1 MTQTTWDPSTNNGLS
16 LSNGNLTATGPGSS
30 GGIVG
35 AYGTTPIASGEKV
48 YFEIGTDGFYP
59 NTGFTLGI
67 AHHGWDWNTD
77 RFDNGVLDRT
87 DPAPGYADD
96 LTVHWDGV
104 VDEGGSWISNPHR
117 ITASMQNGG
126 TLDFAVD
133 TVDHKL
139 WWRSSLTGQWD
150 ENPND
155 NPATN
160 TGGIDVSALGG
171 ADLYPVVTDWV
182 NAGAA
187 ATING
192 GTASF
197 RDSVPNGFTPLDGLS
212 GGSVNGGSTGGGA
225 SDGSGTGSGGGAS
238 AGSGGDPAAVT
249 IGSGP
254 DSLALQVAEDAW
266 NGDAQF
272 TISIDGAQIGGTQTA
287 TASHGAGQAQTFNV
301 QGSFGAGDHSVAID
315 FLNDA
320 YGGSAATDRNLY
332 VGGATIDGTAIPGA
346 TLAEYSQGPRSFN
359 FMVAGSTGAGSTGAR
374 SAEDGSSGPG
384 SSGTGS
390 SGSGTSTDIV
400 TIDRP
405 GTLAAGLQT
414 ITGTESD
421 PSQAVF
427 VNWHSYGTPASG
439 DTDWVAANVDSG
451 GHFSASLDIDHAGL
465 QSTMFYR
472 IGSGPAIAAW
482 SGTPA

>member
-35 AYGTTPIASGEKV
+35 AYGTTPITAGEKV

-59 NTGFTLGI
+59 NTGFTLGV

-77 RFDNGVLDRT
+77 AYDNGVLDRT
-87 DPAPGYADD
+87 DPAPSHADD

-133 TVDHKL
+133 TVSHKL

-160 TGGIDVSALGG
+160 TGGIDISALGG
-171 ADLYPVVTDWV
+171 AALYPVVTDWV
-182 NAGAA
+182 NPGAA

-197 RDSVPNGFTPLDGLS
+197 RDSVPSGFTPLDGLS
-212 GGSVNGGSTGGGA
+212 GGSSGGGSSGGGSSGGGSSGGA
-225 SDGSGTGSGGGAS
+225 SSGGS
-238 AGSGGDPAAVT
+238 APSTVT
-249 IGSGP
+249 LGSGP
-254 DSLALQVAEDAW
+254 DTLALQIAEDAW

-272 TISIDGAQIGGTQTA
+272 TISVDGTQVGGTQTA
-287 TASHGAGQAQTFNV
+287 TAVHGAGQAQTFGV
-301 QGSFGAGDHSVAID
+301 QGSFGAGNHTVAID

-320 YGGSAATDRNLY
+320 YGGTTATDRNLY
-332 VGGATIDGTAIPGA
+332 VDGATIDGTTIPGS
-346 TLAEYSQGPRSFN
+346 TFTEYSQGSQSFS
-359 FMVAGSTGAGSTGAR
+359 FMVAG
-374 SAEDGSSGPG
+374 
-384 SSGTGS
+384 GTGS
-390 SGSGTSTDIV
+390 ASSGSASSGSASSADSV
-400 TIDRP
+400 TVNRP
-405 GTLAAGLQT
+405 ANLAAGLQS
-414 ITGTESD
+414 ITGSESN
-421 PSQAVF
+421 PSQTVF
-427 VNWHSYGTPASG
+427 LDWHSYGTPALS
-439 DTDWVAANVDSG
+439 DTDWVQANVDSS
-451 GHFSASLDIDHAGL
+451 GHFSAPMDIDHAGL

-472 IGSGPAIAAW
+472 IGSGPATAAW
-482 SGTPA
+482 SGTPS